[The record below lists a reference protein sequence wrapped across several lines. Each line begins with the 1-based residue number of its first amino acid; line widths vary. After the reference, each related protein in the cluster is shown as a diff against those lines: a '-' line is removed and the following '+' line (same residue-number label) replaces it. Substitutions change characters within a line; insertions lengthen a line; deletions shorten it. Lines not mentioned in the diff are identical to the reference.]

1 MAINRIT
8 LIGVPVDIIQ
18 PENLE
23 SEILELLAKP
33 GTKQI
38 VFLSIWNLLRARHK
52 GAFADCVKNY
62 ALYNDTKG
70 LPIIG
75 ERDITDLS
83 FMFYSSP
90 RIVMIRFLKKPWLV
104 ELFSTSVYQRFH
116 NLQKQINSFG
126 YITRDLS

>member
-1 MAINRIT
+1 MPENILKDDYFSYNVFSEKDVAEITDQGIT
-8 LIGVPVDIIQ
+8 LSNEKTI
-18 PENLE
+18 
-23 SEILELLAKP
+23 S
-33 GTKQI
+33 
-38 VFLSIWNLLRARHK
+38 
-52 GAFADCVKNY
+52 FADCVKNY

-90 RIVMIRFLKKPWLV
+90 RIVMIKFLKKPWLV